1 MKSYRIIHKVLF
13 VLALIPTVF
22 SLAPWYLTILLP
34 LALIVPYG
42 VNEWAI
48 VRKERSIANARAP
61 YISNIEHAYR
71 ESPGAR

>member
-13 VLALIPTVF
+13 VLALIPTLF

-42 VNEWAI
+42 ISEWAI
-48 VRKERSIANARAP
+48 ARKERSIAKARAP
-61 YISNIEHAYR
+61 YIRDIQHAYR
-71 ESPGAR
+71 ESPAPR